1 MRVRI
6 TLLILAIFLGA
17 ISVILVIFYIN
28 NIRSSVEEDVE
39 KVEVLVA
46 VQNIPKETPVEVI
59 IQNDYIITQPIPK
72 KYLAGGVLT
81 SLDSYKGYVVA
92 TPINEGE
99 QITSTNFIKPEDL
112 GLTFIIPGD
121 MVAISIPVNDVI
133 GVSNLINI
141 GDKVN
146 VIATFQPTQD
156 ELTVDSAETDT
167 PLEDYDSES
176 EESIET
182 EEEVEPEEEILDLTG
197 ETICKEIT
205 KTLLWNVEILYI
217 GTKTTI
223 DQESTQDG
231 EFMGS
236 QPKSD
241 ESTKITTVTLAVTPE
256 ESEKLVFSEEMGTV
270 WLALVPITGIEEEKT
285 PGRTFDNI
293 FK

>member
-92 TPINEGE
+92 APINEGE

-112 GLTFIIPGD
+112 GLTFIIPGE

-156 ELTVDSAETDT
+156 ELTVDLAETDT
-167 PLEDYDSES
+167 PLEDYGSES

-182 EEEVEPEEEILDLTG
+182 EEGVEFEEEILDLTE

-205 KTLLWNVEILYI
+205 KILLWNVEVLYI
-217 GTKTTI
+217 GTRTTAN
-223 DQESTQDG
+223 QEPTQDG

-236 QPKSD
+236 QTKSD

-270 WLALVPITGIEEEKT
+270 WLALVPITGIDEEET
-285 PGRTFDNI
+285 PGRTLDNI

>member
-1 MRVRI
+1 MKIRI
-6 TLLILAIFLGA
+6 ILLFLAIFLGA

-46 VQNIPKETPVEVI
+46 AQNILKETSVEI
-59 IQNDYIITQPIPK
+59 IIKNDYIIIQRIPK

-92 TPINEGE
+92 APINEGE
-99 QITSTNFIKPEDL
+99 QITSTNFVKPEDL
-112 GLTFIIPGD
+112 GLTFIIPSD
-121 MVAISIPVNDVI
+121 MVAISIPVNEVI

-156 ELTVDSAETDT
+156 ELAVDLAETGT
-167 PLEDYDSES
+167 PLEDYGSES
-176 EESIET
+176 EESIEI
-182 EEEVEPEEEILDLTG
+182 EEAEPEEEILDLTE
-197 ETICKEIT
+197 ETIYKEIT
-205 KTLLWNVEILYI
+205 KILLWNVEVLYI
-217 GTKTTI
+217 GTRTAA
-223 DQESTQDG
+223 DQESTQDE

-236 QPKSD
+236 QSKSD

-285 PGRTFDNI
+285 PGRTLDNI

>member
-1 MRVRI
+1 MKIRI
-6 TLLILAIFLGA
+6 ILLVLAIFLGA

-39 KVEVLVA
+39 KIEVLVA
-46 VQNIPKETPVEVI
+46 AQNIPKETTVEVI
-59 IQNDYIITQPIPK
+59 IQNDYIIIQPIPK
-72 KYLAGGVLT
+72 KYIASGVLT

-92 TPINEGE
+92 APINEGE
-99 QITSTNFIKPEDL
+99 QIILTNFIKPEDL
-112 GLTFIIPGD
+112 GLTFIIPD
-121 MVAISIPVNDVI
+121 EMVAISIPVNEVI

-156 ELTVDSAETDT
+156 ELTIDLAGTDT
-167 PLEDYDSES
+167 PLEDYGLES

-182 EEEVEPEEEILDLTG
+182 EEGAEFEE

-205 KTLLWNVEILYI
+205 KILLWSVEVLYI
-217 GTKTTI
+217 GTRTTAN
-223 DQESTQDG
+223 QEPTQDG

-236 QPKSD
+236 QTKSD

-270 WLALVPITGIEEEKT
+270 WLALVPVTGIDEEET
-285 PGRTFDNI
+285 PGRTLDNI

>member
-1 MRVRI
+1 MRIRI
-6 TLLILAIFLGA
+6 ILLFLAIFLGA

-46 VQNIPKETPVEVI
+46 AQNISKETPVEVI
-59 IQNDYIITQPIPK
+59 IKNDYIIIQPIPK
-72 KYLAGGVLT
+72 KYIAGGVLT
-81 SLDSYKGYVVA
+81 SLDIYKGYVVA
-92 TPINEGE
+92 APINEGE
-99 QITSTNFIKPEDL
+99 QITSTNFVKPEDL
-112 GLTFIIPGD
+112 GLTFIIPSD
-121 MVAISIPVNDVI
+121 MVAISIPVNEVI

-156 ELTVDSAETDT
+156 ELAVDLAETST
-167 PLEDYDSES
+167 PPEDYGSES
-176 EESIET
+176 EESIEI
-182 EEEVEPEEEILDLTG
+182 EEEAEPEEEILDLTE
-197 ETICKEIT
+197 ETIYKEIT
-205 KTLLWNVEILYI
+205 KILLWNVEVLYI
-217 GTKTTI
+217 GTRTAA
-223 DQESTQDG
+223 DQESTQDE

-236 QPKSD
+236 QSKSD
-241 ESTKITTVTLAVTPE
+241 ENTKITTVTLAVTPE

-285 PGRTFDNI
+285 PGRTLDNI

>member
-1 MRVRI
+1 MRIRI
-6 TLLILAIFLGA
+6 ILLFLAIFLGA

-39 KVEVLVA
+39 KFEVLVA
-46 VQNIPKETPVEVI
+46 AQNIPKETSVEI
-59 IQNDYIITQPIPK
+59 IIKNDYIIIQRIPK

-92 TPINEGE
+92 APINEGE
-99 QITSTNFIKPEDL
+99 QITSTNFVKPEDL
-112 GLTFIIPGD
+112 GLTFIIPSD
-121 MVAISIPVNDVI
+121 MVAISIPVNEVI

-156 ELTVDSAETDT
+156 ELAVDLAETGT
-167 PLEDYDSES
+167 PLEDYGSES
-176 EESIET
+176 EESIEI
-182 EEEVEPEEEILDLTG
+182 EEAEPEEEILDLTE
-197 ETICKEIT
+197 ETIYKEIT
-205 KTLLWNVEILYI
+205 KILLWNVEVLYI
-217 GTKTTI
+217 GTRTAA
-223 DQESTQDG
+223 DQESTQDE

-236 QPKSD
+236 QSKSD

-285 PGRTFDNI
+285 PGRTLDNI